1 MKQVRELLQ
10 RVGPYAAAFAVL
22 ALLRSTGLAQTI
34 DLVVYDLITNQRPA
48 ESGAETPITLIGIEE
63 SDIQRFG
70 WPIDD
75 GLLCQG
81 FDQLNAGDVAVI
93 GFDLYR
99 DKGVGPQQQCLRD
112 RFRDEPTLVSI
123 FNVAAGIGPV
133 PGTPDERQSYNDL
146 SLDADGVL
154 RRDLVHVT
162 GQDAATVSFA
172 MRVMEVATGDRS
184 LRDAM
189 DAGTH
194 DDAWLSADGGGYISE
209 MDAGLGMQRMLRFRE
224 PWSYPLYSL
233 ADLLDGN
240 VPPEAI
246 QNKIVMI
253 GSTAPSLRDLFN
265 VPHTRFRKSEEVFQ
279 ISGVEIHANR
289 VATLLDHHNGTIQ
302 TGWIM
307 PGWGN
312 QTLLLVCMAAGIL
325 LGEAV
330 PKLRR
335 SVLLVVGLSAGLS
348 GGLAWLLWQHIW
360 VGMAMPLTG
369 LLSMGGAAWLRRGA
383 MSQQHSQQIKQL
395 LGQTTSPAVAEQLWN
410 QRDELLSNGRFEG
423 RQLPITV
430 LFTDTANFTSVSEGL
445 SPRELMDWLN
455 RGMEVCVPAV
465 TKRGGMVN
473 KFTGDGMLA
482 VFGVPLE
489 NDTQA
494 EAQAA
499 IEAAEEIKRGL
510 EQLNQELQAQGEPL
524 MRIRMGIHS
533 GEALVGSMG
542 SAERI
547 EYAVIGDTVN
557 CASRLESLEKQRHEG
572 VLRVLLSSN
581 TLALLPP
588 NFRNALHLESWGAVQ
603 VKGRDEPLEV
613 HELKM
618 GNAPAA
624 VEATQP

>member
-265 VPHTRFRKSEEVFQ
+265 VPHTRFRKS
-279 ISGVEIHANR
+279 
-289 VATLLDHHNGTIQ
+289 
-302 TGWIM
+302 
-307 PGWGN
+307 
-312 QTLLLVCMAAGIL
+312 
-325 LGEAV
+325 
-330 PKLRR
+330 
-335 SVLLVVGLSAGLS
+335 
-348 GGLAWLLWQHIW
+348 
-360 VGMAMPLTG
+360 
-369 LLSMGGAAWLRRGA
+369 
-383 MSQQHSQQIKQL
+383 
-395 LGQTTSPAVAEQLWN
+395 
-410 QRDELLSNGRFEG
+410 
-423 RQLPITV
+423 
-430 LFTDTANFTSVSEGL
+430 
-445 SPRELMDWLN
+445 
-455 RGMEVCVPAV
+455 
-465 TKRGGMVN
+465 
-473 KFTGDGMLA
+473 
-482 VFGVPLE
+482 
-489 NDTQA
+489 
-494 EAQAA
+494 
-499 IEAAEEIKRGL
+499 
-510 EQLNQELQAQGEPL
+510 
-524 MRIRMGIHS
+524 
-533 GEALVGSMG
+533 
-542 SAERI
+542 
-547 EYAVIGDTVN
+547 
-557 CASRLESLEKQRHEG
+557 
-572 VLRVLLSSN
+572 
-581 TLALLPP
+581 
-588 NFRNALHLESWGAVQ
+588 
-603 VKGRDEPLEV
+603 
-613 HELKM
+613 
-618 GNAPAA
+618 
-624 VEATQP
+624 